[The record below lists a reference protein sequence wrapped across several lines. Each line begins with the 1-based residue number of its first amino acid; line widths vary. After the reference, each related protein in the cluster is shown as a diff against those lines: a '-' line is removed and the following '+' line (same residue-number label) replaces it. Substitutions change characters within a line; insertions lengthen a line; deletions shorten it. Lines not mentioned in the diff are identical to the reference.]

1 MSKFCNIIQILLS
14 QNSCSL
20 IDFSL
25 NSFWYRYASSFQ
37 FLGDYQDDRPID
49 SMGRRKTTIVAID
62 ALDDP
67 KNKQYAAKGLLRCV
81 VCVFYSLRSD
91 LSTALFATS
100 TSIFKVTML
109 FIYFLQVS
117 FDQLVCSYR
126 ELNKAFCGFLHQ
138 PIKEVSKKV
147 IDSPPKMCV
156 SFFHWLK

>member
-67 KNKQYAAKGLLRCV
+67 RDRQLAAQRTSQVCCILFVVICLLLY
-81 VCVFYSLRSD
+81 FQHQL
-91 LSTALFATS
+91 
-100 TSIFKVTML
+100 IFSNV
-109 FIYFLQVS
+109 IYFIL
-117 FDQLVCSYR
+117 F
-126 ELNKAFCGFLHQ
+126 FC
-138 PIKEVSKKV
+138 K
-147 IDSPPKMCV
+147 
-156 SFFHWLK
+156 FFFTRHSVGSCINH